1 MDLGAVRNTGTI
13 DPFVGMVSYN
23 RRVGYYAT
31 AVPQSACIHAY
42 PTEYQTHISTLAKA
56 SLDYSSPPD
65 VVLPT
70 WYFTTR
76 YIFSYDGVY
85 HTRQPRGRLYRKK
98 KNVFGKFSARCC
110 KADLFGNDAIPTTTV
125 DIEHGKSPRCDS
137 LLISACNH
145 Y

>member
-98 KNVFGKFSARCC
+98 KTSSESSRRDVARPTFSATT
-110 KADLFGNDAIPTTTV
+110 LFQ
-125 DIEHGKSPRCDS
+125 
-137 LLISACNH
+137 LQL
-145 Y
+145 